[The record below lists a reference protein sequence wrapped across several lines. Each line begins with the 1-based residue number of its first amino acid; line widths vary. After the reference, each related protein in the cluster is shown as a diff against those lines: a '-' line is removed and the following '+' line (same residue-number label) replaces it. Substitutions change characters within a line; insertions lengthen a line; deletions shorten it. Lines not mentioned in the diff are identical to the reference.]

1 MTGGRCNTEDTSSMD
16 EIEIDFEITFGPVK
30 EREGERE
37 KEGGRERER
46 GRKGGRERERER
58 EEGKETERG
67 REGGRERGRKGGKQR
82 EGERGR
88 EGGRKRDREGRD
100 ERSLLDHYKHTIIMN
115 LLSSTCSN
123 NSHYRL
129 WDFTHT

>member
-46 GRKGGRERERER
+46 GREGGKQRE
-58 EEGKETERG
+58 GERG
-67 REGGRERGRKGGKQR
+67 RKGGRERGREGGKQR

-88 EGGRKRDREGRD
+88 EGGRET
-100 ERSLLDHYKHTIIMN
+100 ERGEMRGHSWITIIMN

-129 WDFTHT
+129 WDFTHA